1 MSSRT
6 NDGVNMKGRGAID
19 VLPTPVMLLDLDIP
33 GRKHQNVCGKGES
46 LRKSALAHGED
57 P

>member
-19 VLPTPVMLLDLDIP
+19 VLPTPVMLLDLDILEENI
-33 GRKHQNVCGKGES
+33 RTYAEK
-46 LRKSALAHGED
+46 A
-57 P
+57 